1 MKNEVEEAV
10 EGWQRCDL
18 HLVTLNHTELDKRKE
33 AWKIYFVFV
42 W

>member
-18 HLVTLNHTELDKRKE
+18 HLVTLNHTDLDKRKE
-33 AWKIYFVFV
+33 ARKIYFVFV

>member
-10 EGWQRCDL
+10 DL
-18 HLVTLNHTELDKRKE
+18 HLVTLNHKDLDKRKE